1 MPQLT
6 DKEIADRVRAKHLE
20 IKTEREEIEDLRD
33 GDNVKD
39 GERVELNLI
48 IDKLRVK
55 QYLLED
61 ILGIE

>member
-6 DKEIADRVRAKHLE
+6 DKEISDRVRAKHLE
-20 IKTEREEIEDLRD
+20 IKKEREECEDI
-33 GDNVKD
+33 KD
-39 GERVELNLI
+39 VE
-48 IDKLRVK
+48 KLRALEKRELDSIIKKLRIK

>member
-6 DKEIADRVRAKHLE
+6 DKEITERVRAKHLE
-20 IKTEREEIEDLRD
+20 IKTEREEVEDLRD

-39 GERVELNLI
+39 ERVELNLI